1 MVERVPGLRRLP
13 PLVRRVDPQVVLFH
27 SWWGRLADSPKAIA
41 EELRRRDAPLE
52 QVWVLDDASAAP
64 PGSTAVRP
72 GSLGYLQ
79 QTGRARYIVSNNTLP
94 AYFRKKR
101 ATTYVQTWHGTPLKR
116 IGFDIE
122 RPGFAGSDSYLSEL
136 AREAACWDYLVAPN
150 NFSSDVFRG
159 AFRYRGEILETGY
172 PRNDMLLAPDRDE
185 VRARVRRELGIGDG
199 ARAVLYAPTWRDSGS
214 FSTELDLDAL
224 CSGLGD
230 GYVVLL
236 RAHSLDAAS
245 VDVAEQPALR
255 DVSGRD
261 DAGELL
267 LAADVLVTDYSSVMF
282 DFAVTR
288 KPIVFF
294 TYDLDHYRDEVRGFY
309 FDFAS
314 EAPGPMV
321 ATTDELLRELRDLE
335 DVRRRYEAA
344 YERFHERF
352 CGLEDGHA
360 AARVVDAVFGEAAA
374 A

>member
-122 RPGFAGSDSYLSEL
+122 RPGFAGSDNYLSGL

-150 NFSSDVFRG
+150 SFSSDVFRG

-335 DVRRRYEAA
+335 DVRRRYGAA